1 MTHTFDYFYGKESD
15 QFSFIR
21 IPKLLFTDKAFSDI
35 SNDAK
40 ILYALMLDRMALSRQ
55 NEWFDEENR
64 VYIIFTIEEA
74 AEMMSCGN
82 EKIIKLFK
90 ELDDNT
96 GIGLITRKR
105 RGLGKPS
112 IIYVRNF
119 VVNDNSVNNGDDN
132 NDQNQDIGKTEVL
145 KSENP
150 NSRDLKNGIT
160 DIGKSECNNTKY
172 NKTEMNHTYNQSN
185 QSDCEKIP
193 KEIQRNKFSVSDN
206 DELIDRLKSILSV
219 PNGSIIRIAKLVSRH
234 FIILSGVY
242 SHSLRAFSASISI
255 SIFIIF
261 LTSLMFI
268 PQWGMAIE
276 CSIFITLH
284 RLKPVF
290 DTSIVIPHNL
300 FDTSSKP
307 VGFSKFKHKGSHYSI
322 IFFYISTVTINTSEL
337 VCFKYGEI
345 SLCKSRIKAV
355 HHTLGSVLTFF
366 SSLFGIN
373 LYFNLYHIPHLTYFH
388 SPLGNSLFS

>member
-1 MTHTFDYFYGKESD
+1 MIFDYFYGKESD

-160 DIGKSECNNTKY
+160 DIGKSECINTEY
-172 NKTEMNHTYNQSN
+172 NKTEMNHTYNQSS
-185 QSDCEKIP
+185 QSVCKKMP
-193 KEIQRNKFSVSDN
+193 KEIQSNKLSESNN
-206 DELIDRLKSILSV
+206 DRFTDRIKSILPANNFSYEQIQSIYNLASV
-219 PNGSIIRIAKLVSRH
+219 ISESNDENKIMKHL
-234 FIILSGVY
+234 
-242 SHSLRAFSASISI
+242 AFLWTRMQDYKYNRKNEYRY
-255 SIFIIF
+255 F
-261 LTSLMFI
+261 LNVINNAGPIKNS
-268 PQWGMAIE
+268 P
-276 CSIFITLH
+276 
-284 RLKPVF
+284 
-290 DTSIVIPHNL
+290 DIVQKTKINMK
-300 FDTSSKP
+300 SKP
-307 VGFSKFKHKGSHYSI
+307 SY
-322 IFFYISTVTINTSEL
+322 
-337 VCFKYGEI
+337 
-345 SLCKSRIKAV
+345 
-355 HHTLGSVLTFF
+355 
-366 SSLFGIN
+366 
-373 LYFNLYHIPHLTYFH
+373 
-388 SPLGNSLFS
+388 